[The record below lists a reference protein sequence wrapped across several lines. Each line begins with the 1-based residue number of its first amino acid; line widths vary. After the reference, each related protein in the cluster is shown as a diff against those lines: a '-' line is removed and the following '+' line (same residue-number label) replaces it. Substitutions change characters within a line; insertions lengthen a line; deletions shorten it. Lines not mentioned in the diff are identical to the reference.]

1 MPKSNT
7 GGFGQGI
14 HNTLRRTY
22 ERMKITSKEYA
33 IFLDDEKTGKSA
45 VLRHDG
51 AVWRLT
57 TGDETHVYDDLDVA
71 ITYASR
77 ILADARVEKGKA
89 SDAD

>member
-1 MPKSNT
+1 
-7 GGFGQGI
+7 
-14 HNTLRRTY
+14 
-22 ERMKITSKEYA
+22 MKITSKEYA
-33 IFLDDEKTGKSA
+33 IFLDDERTGKSA
-45 VLRHDG
+45 VLRLDG

-71 ITYASR
+71 ITYASE

>member
-1 MPKSNT
+1 MRKRGRPIQEQGNPDGIYKSD
-7 GGFGQGI
+7 
-14 HNTLRRTY
+14 
-22 ERMKITSKEYA
+22 EAMKITSKEYA

-71 ITYASR
+71 ITYARR
-77 ILADARVEKGKA
+77 ILADERVEKGETN
-89 SDAD
+89 DAD